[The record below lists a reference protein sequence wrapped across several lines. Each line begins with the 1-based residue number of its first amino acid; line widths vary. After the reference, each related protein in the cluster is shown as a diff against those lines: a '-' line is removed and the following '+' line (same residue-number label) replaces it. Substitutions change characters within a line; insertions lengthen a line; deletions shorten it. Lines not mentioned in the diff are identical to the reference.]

1 MKIEIPKKEN
11 IKKLN
16 FEYLDRTIDQYYR
29 PTTRFLMRKRFSLVL
44 PLLGRKKVDKVLD
57 AGYGGGTFIP
67 TLAQIADKVYGVDVH
82 DKVKEVERL
91 LEQEGIKAEL
101 SQASILKL
109 PFPDN
114 FFDKVVCLSV
124 LEHFQKKELE
134 KGIKEMY
141 RVTKP
146 GGALIV
152 GVPGK
157 NPLSDFFIK
166 RVLVFTPDEIHP
178 SGHLDILAA
187 VEKIAKPDIIAHY
200 PAWLPLRWAGF
211 VVLRVR
217 KEKRR

>member
-1 MKIEIPKKEN
+1 MKVRIPKKEN
-11 IKKLN
+11 IKRLN
-16 FEYLDRTIDQYYR
+16 FKYLDRTVDQYYR
-29 PTTRFLMRKRFSLVL
+29 PTTRFLMRKRLSLVL
-44 PLLGRKKVDKVLD
+44 PLLDDQKVDKVLD

-67 TLAQIADKVYGVDVH
+67 TLDKIADKVYGVDIH

-134 KGIKEMY
+134 EGIKEMY
-141 RVTKP
+141 RVTKQ
-146 GGALIV
+146 GGALII

-166 RVLVFTPDEIHP
+166 HVLVFTPDEIHP
-178 SGHLDILAA
+178 SGHMEILAA
-187 VEKIAKPDIIAHY
+187 VEKLARPDKIVHY
-200 PAWLPLRWAGF
+200 PAFLPLRCAGF
-211 VVLRVR
+211 VVLRIR
-217 KEKRR
+217 KEKK